1 MWNSNLRPWERA
13 KQPSGSIWI
22 DTCVSRWWYLHAPTC
37 PTPLPL
43 HLCWRMLCSELRKTV
58 WCRVLEPS
66 STSRM
71 IDPPGILPPQEAGKY
86 SHVFIHQTLI
96 KHLSAKSW
104 GHRGIRCSLCAC
116 GGGRKVNKD
125 GANPTREEGVGLGD
139 PDGEMERGKV
149 LTVKNEVPPSRS
161 GGPTQHCLLAR
172 QFPSGG
178 SISHSARRWLH
189 LSQMTLAVSSPRLP
203 SLSVSSLPHF
213 LFAPSLIKFYSGQP
227 HMAHHLQNQTD
238 LKSIHIKVW
247 MTNMGDTWEH
257 LHLPASKP

>member
-1 MWNSNLRPWERA
+1 M
-13 KQPSGSIWI
+13 
-22 DTCVSRWWYLHAPTC
+22 
-37 PTPLPL
+37 
-43 HLCWRMLCSELRKTV
+43 RKTV

-71 IDPPGILPPQEAGKY
+71 IDPPGILPPREAGRC

-116 GGGRKVNKD
+116 GGGRTVNKD
-125 GANPTREEGVGLGD
+125 GGSPTTEEGVGLGD

-149 LTVKNEVPPSRS
+149 LTVRNEVPPSRA
-161 GGPTQHCLLAR
+161 GGPTQNCLLAC
-172 QFPSGG
+172 QFPSDG
-178 SISHSARRWLH
+178 SVSHSARRWLH

-213 LFAPSLIKFYSGQP
+213 LSAPSLIKFYSGQP